1 MHHAL
6 VTVDLRGVTTVLL
19 PGTGSDDSYVHRAFS
34 SAVYQAGA
42 LLHTPAPTPRRLI
55 AGYWEALD
63 AAGKQGPIVV
73 GGVSL
78 GAAVATNWALA
89 NPDRTVGVLAAL
101 PAWTGAPED
110 APAALAARYSAR
122 QLREIGLDAAVA
134 AMRAG
139 SPGWLADELTRSWT
153 AQWPALPDAMEEA
166 AGYLSPDTAAL
177 QRLSVPMGVAAAVD
191 DAVHP
196 IAVAE
201 HWAASAPRAV
211 LRSVSL
217 DAMGVEASVLGDA
230 CMAALR
236 AAGEPPV

>member
-34 SAVYQAGA
+34 SAVYRAGA
-42 LLHTPAPTPRRLI
+42 KLHTPVPTPRQLI
-55 AGYWEALD
+55 AGYWQALEA
-63 AAGKQGPIVV
+63 AATHGPIVV

-89 NPDRTVGVLAAL
+89 NPGRVIGVLAAL
-101 PAWTGAPED
+101 PAWTGAPD
-110 APAALAARYSAR
+110 GAPAALAARYSAQ
-122 QLREIGLDAAVA
+122 QLREIGLDAAIT

-139 SPGWLADELTRSWT
+139 SPRWLADELTRSWT
-153 AQWPALPDAMEEA
+153 AQWPALPDAMDEA
-166 AGYLSPDTAAL
+166 AGYLGPATAAL
-177 QRLSVPMGVAAAVD
+177 QQLSVPMGVAAAAG

-211 LRSVSL
+211 LRTVTL
-217 DAMGVEASVLGDA
+217 DAMGTDPSVLGAA
-230 CMAALR
+230 CVGALAQA
-236 AAGEPPV
+236 AAG